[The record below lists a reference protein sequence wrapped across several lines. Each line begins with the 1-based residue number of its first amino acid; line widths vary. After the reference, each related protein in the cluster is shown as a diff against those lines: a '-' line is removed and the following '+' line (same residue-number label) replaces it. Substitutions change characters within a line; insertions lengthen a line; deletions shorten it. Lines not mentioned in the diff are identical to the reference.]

1 MLKVVFLYTLF
12 FIDLEGDLT
21 NPIPFLPYN
30 GLTDFFTA
38 LFAFPVVLAEIDF
51 FMLGFLMPIFI
62 KIPPC
67 TSLLSQLHN
76 TSLHIRNSNFICNKK
91 RHPAD
96 KLGAFYLSS
105 YSTKR
110 LFTGFK

>member
-1 MLKVVFLYTLF
+1 MAQNQH
-12 FIDLEGDLT
+12 FIM
-21 NPIPFLPYN
+21 
-30 GLTDFFTA
+30 A
-38 LFAFPVVLAEIDF
+38 LDTFPVVLAEIDF

-62 KIPPC
+62 KIPAC

-96 KLGAFYLSS
+96 KLGALYLSPHS
-105 YSTKR
+105 AKR
-110 LFTGFK
+110 LFACTVNFTIHFV